1 MNFPSIGSL
10 FILKFSYTSI
20 IFPTIHSMK
29 HGAFGI
35 KPAEYQVRGKN

>member
-1 MNFPSIGSL
+1 MNFSSIGSL
-10 FILKFSYTSI
+10 SILKFSNTFI
-20 IFPTIHSMK
+20 IFPTILSMK